1 MDPLFAFIL
10 GVAGMFVT
18 SCFVIYAVNP
28 MAQARVQG
36 RRLGYK
42 QAIEVARERADVSLY
57 LAPEGELSVGLIRA
71 RAVHDIELTMRELLA
86 KLDREN
92 P

>member
-1 MDPLFAFIL
+1 MDPLLAFIVGA
-10 GVAGMFVT
+10 GVAVAVT
-18 SCFVIYAVNP
+18 CMVVYVVDPTRNGRI
-28 MAQARVQG
+28 QG
-36 RRLGYK
+36 RRLAYK

-57 LAPEGELSVGLIRA
+57 LAPEGELSIGLIRA
-71 RAVHDIELTMRELLA
+71 RAAHDIELTMRELLA